1 LDTKEIEVI
10 KDRKAHK
17 AIKVYAAVRAR
28 LVRLAIKDRKDLVVT
43 KAIKVYVVRKA
54 L

>member
-1 LDTKEIEVI
+1 MDTKEIEVI

-17 AIKVYAAVRAR
+17 AIKVYVAVRDR
-28 LVRLAIKDRKDLVVT
+28 LVRLDIRVRKDLAVT

>member
-17 AIKVYAAVRAR
+17 AIKVYVAVRDR
-28 LVRLAIKDRKDLVVT
+28 LVRLAIKDRRDLAVT